1 MTLKEK
7 FFAIYKKVYKT
18 DKEPNSFELAKLAN
32 VLANAMV
39 CCADAEQELG
49 TDVFNALKKCV
60 KVRNRSTKVDITALM
75 KLLNN
80 E

>member
-7 FFAIYKKVYKT
+7 FYAIYKKVYKT

-32 VLANAMV
+32 ILAN
-39 CCADAEQELG
+39 AEQELG
-49 TDVFNALKKCV
+49 TDVINALKKCV
-60 KVRNRSTKVDITALM
+60 KVRKRSTQVDITALT

-80 E
+80 K

>member
-1 MTLKEK
+1 MTLKEQ
-7 FFAIYKKVYKT
+7 FNAIYKKVYKT
-18 DKEPNSFELAKLAN
+18 DKEPNSFELALLAN

-49 TDVFNALKKCV
+49 TDVCNALKKCV
-60 KVRNRSTKVDITALM
+60 KVNKRSTRVDITALM